1 MAAELDYKI
10 VKNMKRNH
18 KMVMRALS
26 GGKRASTSFDD
37 TTSVTTSIADVSF
50 GIDGAAGS

>member
-1 MAAELDYKI
+1 MAAELDNKI

-37 TTSVTTSIADVSF
+37 TASVTTSIADVSF
-50 GIDGAAGS
+50 RVGGVAGS